1 MSKKDIGVFGDP
13 SYLVGKFGG
22 VYKDIY
28 EATVSEKSAMAKLIK
43 TTVKGLSTKKDNMYV
58 HRVMRV
64 AAMDIHDG
72 KPRKDYVAHIAIGL
86 NGPGR
91 QEDYLAAMRRLVT
104 CKTMKMR
111 IFDAWI
117 DTVDD
122 LVDVLV
128 FCADAAD
135 MPKKESAK

>member
-28 EATVSEKSAMAKLIK
+28 KATVSEKSAMAKLIK
-43 TTVKGLSTKKDNMYV
+43 TTVKGLSTKKDDMHV

-64 AAMDIHDG
+64 ATMDIHDG
-72 KPRKDYVAHIAIGL
+72 KPRKGYVAHVVIGL

-91 QEDYLAAMRRLVT
+91 QEDYLVAMRRLVT
-104 CKTMKMR
+104 CKTVKMR
-111 IFDAWI
+111 IIDACV
-117 DTVDD
+117 DAVDD
-122 LVDVLV
+122 FVDLLVDCV
-128 FCADAAD
+128 DAAD
-135 MPKKESAK
+135 MLKKESAK

>member
-13 SYLVGKFGG
+13 SYLVNKFES
-22 VYKDIY
+22 VDKVV
-28 EATVSEKSAMAKLIK
+28 VSEKSAMAKLIK
-43 TTVKGLSTKKDNMYV
+43 ATVKELSTKKDNMHV
-58 HRVMRV
+58 HRVML
-64 AAMDIHDG
+64 MTGTCDG
-72 KPRKDYVAHIAIGL
+72 KPRKSYVARIAMGL

-104 CKTMKMR
+104 CKTVKMA

-117 DTVDD
+117 DAPDD

-128 FCADAAD
+128 ECADAAD
-135 MPKKESAK
+135 MLKKGHTK